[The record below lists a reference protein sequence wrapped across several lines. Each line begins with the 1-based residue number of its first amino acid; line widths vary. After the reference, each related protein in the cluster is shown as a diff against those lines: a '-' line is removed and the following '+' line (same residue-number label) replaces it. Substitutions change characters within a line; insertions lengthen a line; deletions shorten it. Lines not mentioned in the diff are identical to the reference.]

1 MHKIENESFYKNAL
15 SNLNDLHDYNEINTG
30 LDVKFD
36 LIEINDI
43 MDLLGY
49 SDLRSVRKFCIAN
62 ELPIIN
68 LGMRTYT
75 IAKFL
80 QVIIYNQLKKNYPNA
95 EELINSIENN
105 HSVSTKFVNKSIN
118 RPARQKF
125 NLKTKHSSA
134 AEKLIK
140 NLSEL

>member
-1 MHKIENESFYKNAL
+1 MRKIENESFYKNAL
-15 SNLNDLHDYNEINTG
+15 SNINDLHDYNEINTG

-36 LIEINDI
+36 LIEIVDI

-62 ELPIIN
+62 ELPLLN
-68 LGMRTYT
+68 LGMKTYT

-95 EELINSIENN
+95 DGLINSIANDTSEL
-105 HSVSTKFVNKSIN
+105 TKFINKPMNQPS
-118 RPARQKF
+118 RQKT
-125 NLKTKHSSA
+125 NLKTKT
-134 AEKLIK
+134 AEKLIS
-140 NLSEL
+140 NLSKP